1 MGCAAAAKQPID
13 DSLFRV
19 CFSNLTRSAH
29 WFRPSDNYSFLATTL
44 NSLSKNVFQIPPMT
58 RTAIGAIN
66 ANSNLR
72 SNSQCL
78 PKPLRQPLHCS
89 RQARGFTLPELMV
102 SVIILGLLTTLG
114 LNNGSGYL
122 KRQQLEGATRRLIIG
137 LEQGRDAAR
146 RKGAACSLQLTA
158 AGSASGWAQPAS
170 SNPAPCPVASMSL
183 MESTGWPGQAQLQF
197 AHNFSGPVIFTANG
211 LVNSGGTAVL
221 AITGTDLVRCVVVSA
236 VMGVTRAG
244 SYAGAFTQSPIA
256 SSCKPDSRL

>member
-1 MGCAAAAKQPID
+1 
-13 DSLFRV
+13 
-19 CFSNLTRSAH
+19 
-29 WFRPSDNYSFLATTL
+29 
-44 NSLSKNVFQIPPMT
+44 MT

-72 SNSQCL
+72 SGGKCWL
-78 PKPLRQPLHCS
+78 KPVGQSLHCS
-89 RQARGFTLPELMV
+89 RQARGFTLPELLAV
-102 SVIILGLLTTLG
+102 VVILGLLTTWG

-122 KRQQLEGATRRLIIG
+122 KRQQLEGATRRLILG

-146 RKGAACSLQLTA
+146 RQGAACSLQLTA
-158 AGSASGWAQPAS
+158 AGSASGWAPPAS
-170 SNPAPCPVASMSL
+170 SNPAPCPVASLSL

-244 SYAGAFTQSPIA
+244 SYDGAFTQSP
-256 SSCKPDSRL
+256 SSTSCKPDSRL